1 MSWASYHIAKLQK
14 GETVQFRPSG
24 NSMRPIVKHRQLVTV
39 EPLSEDVQVG
49 DVVLCKISGRDY
61 LHLVKG
67 IRRNGKQ
74 ILIGNNRG
82 RVNGWIRKEAVFG
95 KMQ

>member
-1 MSWASYHIAKLQK
+1 MSWASHHIVKLQN
-14 GETVQFRPSG
+14 GETVKFRPSG

-39 EPLSEDVQVG
+39 EPLTEDVQVG
-49 DVVLCKISGRDY
+49 DVVLCKISGHDY

-67 IRRNGKQ
+67 IKNNGKQ
-74 ILIGNNRG
+74 VLIGNNRG
-82 RVNGWIRKEAVFG
+82 RINGWIRKEAVFG